1 MTEQERRQRIRQWAA
16 VYEET
21 YRQMDSSMPLLEN
34 FSLWKSACT
43 GDPIPGNEMRQ
54 WLKDTLDAIRDLHAD
69 SILEVG
75 CGHGLL
81 LLRLAG
87 ECARYV
93 GVDFSAAALN
103 RLCKALEK
111 LPPEQLE
118 NLDVDLCQAEA
129 ADLAS
134 VGEEIF
140 DALVYNSVVQY
151 FPDTAYLL
159 HALEHGLKHIRKGG
173 KVFIGDV
180 RNAAA
185 LPLFRISRLLCEL
198 PGGTSAA
205 RFREELN
212 SMADEEELLV
222 PPEFWHSLQGERL
235 ARMRAFTRPKPG
247 SAYNE
252 LMKFRYDVTLV
263 DEKTPP
269 LSAKLVLPWEKI
281 SGAGKPQDILAG
293 ILAGLLLPVPQT
305 CGLSVTGIPD
315 ARTHKERSVCTSM
328 LAEGFSPAPTLASAL
343 DLAENAAGSARE
355 LGLLPAEIHALAQDH
370 GMRADILLD
379 HRDGLSLTALFY
391 AQDPEKMEG
400 AHA

>member
-21 YRQMDSSMPLLEN
+21 YRQMDSSMPLLQN

-54 WLKDTLDAIRDLHAD
+54 WLEDTLDAIRDLHAD

-159 HALEHGLKHIRKGG
+159 HALEH
-173 KVFIGDV
+173 
-180 RNAAA
+180 
-185 LPLFRISRLLCEL
+185 
-198 PGGTSAA
+198 
-205 RFREELN
+205 
-212 SMADEEELLV
+212 
-222 PPEFWHSLQGERL
+222 
-235 ARMRAFTRPKPG
+235 
-247 SAYNE
+247 
-252 LMKFRYDVTLV
+252 
-263 DEKTPP
+263 
-269 LSAKLVLPWEKI
+269 
-281 SGAGKPQDILAG
+281 
-293 ILAGLLLPVPQT
+293 
-305 CGLSVTGIPD
+305 
-315 ARTHKERSVCTSM
+315 
-328 LAEGFSPAPTLASAL
+328 
-343 DLAENAAGSARE
+343 
-355 LGLLPAEIHALAQDH
+355 
-370 GMRADILLD
+370 
-379 HRDGLSLTALFY
+379 LSLI
-391 AQDPEKMEG
+391 
-400 AHA
+400 HI